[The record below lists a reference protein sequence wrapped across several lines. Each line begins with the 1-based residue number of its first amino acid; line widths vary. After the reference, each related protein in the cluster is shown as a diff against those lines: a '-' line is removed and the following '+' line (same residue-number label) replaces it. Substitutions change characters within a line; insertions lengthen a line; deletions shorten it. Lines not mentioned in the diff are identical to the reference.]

1 MLPNKANDD
10 TSEKFQKHSNV
21 ALVTISLGV
30 SKDRQIIVTPAKT
43 HGKDMESTTD
53 MTAQI
58 DHIKT
63 ISEHLAGCGDQL
75 KEKDLVM
82 ILISSWPPEA

>member
-43 HGKDMESTTD
+43 HGKDMESTAD
-53 MTAQI
+53 MTTHI
-58 DHIKT
+58 NPIKT
-63 ISEHLAGCGDQL
+63 ISDHLAMCGDL
-75 KEKDLVM
+75 FAGKDLWQLASRV
-82 ILISSWPPEA
+82 